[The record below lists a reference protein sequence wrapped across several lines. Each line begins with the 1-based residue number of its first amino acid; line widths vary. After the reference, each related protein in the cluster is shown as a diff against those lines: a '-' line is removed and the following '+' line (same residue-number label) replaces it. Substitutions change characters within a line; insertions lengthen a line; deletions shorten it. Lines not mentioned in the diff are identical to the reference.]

1 MIRLFVAKIFL
12 NIERFP
18 SRADTGRT
26 EANTETGLRKNPRAA
41 RPQKK
46 IKRMRLFCEN
56 DGTSFSLAES
66 FETVRLPLRSLTFG
80 KRASI
85 EIRRTRHPNGRLILY
100 NPTFIPQNSE
110 PRHSCRFS
118 L

>member
-1 MIRLFVAKIFL
+1 MGFNR
-12 NIERFP
+12 E
-18 SRADTGRT
+18 
-26 EANTETGLRKNPRAA
+26 
-41 RPQKK
+41 
-46 IKRMRLFCEN
+46 
-56 DGTSFSLAES
+56 FSLLFLLQMFEIEFRDPEKYLRDLEGPKKTLLSSQPIDPAADLLLNRGIS
-66 FETVRLPLRSLTFG
+66 IVETVRLPLRSLTFG